1 MQLMVAGQSL
11 EPGHDAQQDVAG
23 GLKLGLELALIQL
36 LLTVEL
42 IALVMIQKYK
52 IAIRRAVQVKWWP

>member
-1 MQLMVAGQSL
+1 MQLMVVGPSL
-11 EPGHDAQQDVAG
+11 VPGHDVQQDVAG
-23 GLKLGLELALIQL
+23 GSKLGLEHALSQL